1 MKGFGAVKIV
11 FDIIMIVTAIFLIMK
26 GLDGSSIEPFMLII
40 IGVLILGEL
49 ATDLLNMH

>member
-11 FDIIMIVTAIFLIMK
+11 FDIIMIVTAIFLIMM
-26 GLDGSSIEPFMLII
+26 GAEGGSVESFMLII
-40 IGVLILGEL
+40 VGVLILGEL